1 MQPGLALLALL
12 GDPAGQRILY
22 AGDDPDHTARVLA
35 ERGAAV
41 TALVG
46 AGTRLDETDVVALRA
61 GLADVHFQPVYDVVV
76 VEGLFSAAES
86 WEPSLLTAV
95 QALRPD
101 GQLVFTVVHPTSGSD
116 GYLAVYP
123 DGAGGIHRPLST
135 YLNAVIDAG
144 CRIERIAEPGAL
156 VVSARR
162 NRRR

>member
-1 MQPGLALLALL
+1 ML
-12 GDPAGQRILY
+12 GDPAGHRILY
-22 AGDDPDHTARVLA
+22 AGDDPDHTARELA
-35 ERGAAV
+35 VRGAAV

-46 AGTRLDETDVVALRA
+46 PGTRLDDTEVVALRA
-61 GLADVHFQPVYDVVV
+61 GLADVHFQPVYDAVV
-76 VEGLFSAAES
+76 VEGVFSATES
-86 WEPSLLTAV
+86 WEPSLSTAV

-101 GQLVFTVVHPTSGSD
+101 GQLVFTVVHPIARPD

-123 DGAGGIHRPLST
+123 DGAGRIHRPLST
-135 YLNAVIDAG
+135 YLNAVLDAG